1 MKLILTGIRKPN
13 VLLQKLQHT
22 DVFFEIMDTV
32 RSVVIYINTN
42 GGFNVIGWYKIGVI
56 PDKMLVFKKR
66 TRKKAGNNWNHMDV
80 FQVYTSE
87 VDFIS
92 NKL

>member
-42 GGFNVIGWYKIGVI
+42 GGFNAIGWYKIGVI